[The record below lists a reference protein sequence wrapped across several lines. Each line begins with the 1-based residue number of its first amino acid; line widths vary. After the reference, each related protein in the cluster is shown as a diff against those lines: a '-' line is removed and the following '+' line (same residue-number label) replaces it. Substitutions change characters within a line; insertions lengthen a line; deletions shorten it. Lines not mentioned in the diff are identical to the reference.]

1 MYIFTG
7 ASDTNREGGGA
18 LSERMN
24 PPRVMILPRGIVMRS
39 LLSLSQ
45 HFKEMTVEGSSAPA
59 STQPKSN
66 QKCILAA
73 RMQSSFLQPN
83 LQQLLAWKCKYCNA
97 IRKALSPIQQER
109 DVKEVPAGACLFVLG
124 PLMAQRFD
132 LVLEYLEMLLQFWLS
147 RGWNSTFSSFLH
159 QKLHPPQAELGSSET
174 GPFNHHRASQQSRL
188 CLVEIIGKQ
197 IRLLCKCKWH
207 KNSSPLQKK
216 KRGLH
221 IVVKYNFPLHT
232 CSWLNSQH
240 LDCSIV

>member
-39 LLSLSQ
+39 LLFLSR

-97 IRKALSPIQQER
+97 IRKALSSIQQER
-109 DVKEVPAGACLFVLG
+109 DVKDAAAGGCLFVLG
-124 PLMAQRFD
+124 PLTVQWFD
-132 LVLEYLEMLLQFWLS
+132 LVLELVLLKECLEMLLHLWLS
-147 RGWNSTFSSFLH
+147 RCWNSTHFCT
-159 QKLHPPQAELGSSET
+159 KT
-174 GPFNHHRASQQSRL
+174 YTHHRQ
-188 CLVEIIGKQ
+188 
-197 IRLLCKCKWH
+197 
-207 KNSSPLQKK
+207 N
-216 KRGLH
+216 
-221 IVVKYNFPLHT
+221 
-232 CSWLNSQH
+232 
-240 LDCSIV
+240 